1 MPFSKIR
8 LLPIPNLDSSYL
20 LIQYPSI
27 FWESRILAC
36 KGLYNP
42 PIFSLSHILEWKK
55 SFTNNFPAK
64 KKHKTQWKK
73 SNIQAAT
80 QKTHKHRE
88 NQFQHPS
95 ILPFRFPTPGSIMP
109 YITQNNQGPILF
121 IAQLENNIQTK
132 RPPFLHVFLNEK
144 WGGGGAPPRPPPLCR
159 HPTEKLDHRRNE
171 NPEVV
176 FSNRK
181 FTPLKSNIATQNSH
195 VWKEIHLPKH
205 HFWVFMLNFQ
215 GVHLLIMVGCFL
227 PS

>member
-55 SFTNNFPAK
+55 IVHQQFSGQ

-109 YITQNNQGPILF
+109 YITQNNQGF
-121 IAQLENNIQTK
+121 VTFHCSVGSQLENNIQTK
-132 RPPFLHVFLNEK
+132 PLWFGSPPFLRLVF
-144 WGGGGAPPRPPPLCR
+144 
-159 HPTEKLDHRRNE
+159 
-171 NPEVV
+171 
-176 FSNRK
+176 
-181 FTPLKSNIATQNSH
+181 
-195 VWKEIHLPKH
+195 
-205 HFWVFMLNFQ
+205 
-215 GVHLLIMVGCFL
+215 
-227 PS
+227 